1 MYVCMFW
8 LVSCVKHVSDVTHCS
23 FKKKKL
29 ANVVAIYQIY
39 IFKIVHLILKLEH
52 FEEKFHFFFIFTK
65 SNATFH
71 CHLFGQTVNT

>member
-8 LVSCVKHVSDVTHCS
+8 LVSCVKHVPNVTHCS
-23 FKKKKL
+23 FKKKY
-29 ANVVAIYQIY
+29 ANFVAIYQIY

-52 FEEKFHFFFIFTK
+52 FEKNFISFFIFTK